1 MATEA
6 MEDRHTPQASGVAR
20 WVAAHPSIVMAALMA
35 AMLLAVAALRWTS
48 SADELRLSVQTS
60 TQAANETLTRV
71 FANEHWNAVRPLLP
85 GPDSD
90 AQTVR
95 DHPGIQEI
103 DQIVRR
109 FSRTTDVLK
118 VKIYR
123 LDGMTVYSSER
134 AQIGEDKSGNLGF
147 QSALR
152 GQTVSELTTRGRFG
166 GFDGEMYDRDLV
178 SSYVPLRQQGRIE
191 AVLEIYSDRTDS
203 IALLGR
209 EVRQLGATL
218 LPVLVAMLVLAIV
231 AGVVL
236 DWMNARLMRSV
247 SRRGPDPAGAVVAP
261 TLPDASHIWTPGVQQ
276 PVSAA
281 CRSLAARLAQAP
293 EAQVQPLA
301 RDGGDAAPPETLC
314 VTDDLTGTVFSAIDT
329 LDELQ
334 RLGHASDL
342 ATRTTPSERLH
353 LDELLQETVDAHSR
367 QAASK
372 GLSLSLYKYPQPLG
386 EARADVASV
395 RSLLRHLLG
404 SAVDATREGR
414 IEVKATRTAG
424 GLRVDVIDSSPGLAQ
439 SRIDG
444 LCAAWDTGVLAAPQE
459 AGLAGLRLVLCHALA
474 RQLGGRTEFRST
486 QGHGSRLTAEIPL
499 AGD

>member
-1 MATEA
+1 MDAIGGRSMNRVT
-6 MEDRHTPQASGVAR
+6 R
-20 WVAAHPSIVMAALMA
+20 WVAAHPSIVMAVLMVV
-35 AMLLAVAALRWTS
+35 MLLSIAGLRWIS
-48 SADELRLSVQTS
+48 STAEVRLSVQTS

-85 GPDSD
+85 GLDSD
-90 AQTVR
+90 AQTVKS
-95 DHPGIQEI
+95 HPGIEEI

-134 AQIGEDKSGNLGF
+134 AQIGEDKSSNQGF
-147 QSALR
+147 QSAAR

-203 IALLGR
+203 IALMGR
-209 EVRQLGATL
+209 EMRQIGSSL
-218 LPVLVAMLVLAIV
+218 LPFLIAMLALAIA
-231 AGVVL
+231 AGAVL
-236 DWMNARLMRSV
+236 QRLNARLV
-247 SRRGPDPAGAVVAP
+247 QAFTRRASDSTETAAST
-261 TLPDASHIWTPGVQQ
+261 TLPYASRIWAPGVQQ
-276 PVSAA
+276 PVSAG
-281 CRSLAARLAQAP
+281 CRALAGRLVQAAGTRAR
-293 EAQVQPLA
+293 PLEG
-301 RDGGDAAPPETLC
+301 DGGEIARTGAEP
-314 VTDDLTGTVFSAIDT
+314 VTDELMNGIVSSIET

-334 RLGHASDL
+334 RLGDMQDRAMC
-342 ATRTTPSERLH
+342 ATPSESLSI
-353 LDELLQETVDAHSR
+353 DGLLEATVASYIG

-372 GLSLSLYKYPQPLG
+372 GLSLSLYSYPQPLG
-386 EARADVASV
+386 QARGDPVAI

-404 SAVDATREGR
+404 SAVDATTEGR

-424 GLRVDVIDSSPGLAQ
+424 GLRIDVIDSSPGLAQ
-439 SRIDG
+439 SRIDE
-444 LCAAWDTGVLAAPQE
+444 LCAAWDTGVLAAPGD

-474 RQLGGRTEFRST
+474 IRLGGHTEFRST
-486 QGHGSRLTAEIPL
+486 PGHGSRLTAEIPL